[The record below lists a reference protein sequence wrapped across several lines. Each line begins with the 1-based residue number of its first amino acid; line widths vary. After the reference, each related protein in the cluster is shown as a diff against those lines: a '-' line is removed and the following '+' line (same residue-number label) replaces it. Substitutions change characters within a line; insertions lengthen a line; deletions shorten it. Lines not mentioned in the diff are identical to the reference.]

1 MNTIFNTE
9 LSEDDFNNN
18 KYKFQPELTKYL
30 DQFDDNFDQDIINQ
44 IVLWKVN
51 RYSKLKLETLS
62 LLNQIK
68 KTDTTIDID
77 LTKKILRELLNTHGI
92 KLAMASTILRFK
104 NPNLYQIIDQRVFR
118 FIYPN
123 KDLSKITTK
132 IDEQIDIYFEYLE
145 DLRNICKSK
154 NVNFYLSDRIF
165 YVLDKERNKKYK
177 LNG

>member
-9 LSEDDFNNN
+9 LSEDDLKNN
-18 KYKFQPELTKYL
+18 KYKFQPELTEYL
-30 DQFDDNFDQDIINQ
+30 DNFEDDFDQNIINQ

-51 RYSKLKLETLS
+51 RYSKLKPETLS

-68 KTDTTIDID
+68 KTDTNVDID
-77 LTKKILRELLNTHGI
+77 LTKRILSELLDTHGV
-92 KLAMASTILRFK
+92 KLAMASTILRFR

-132 IDEQIDIYFEYLE
+132 KVEQIEIYLQYLE
-145 DLRNICKSK
+145 DLRKICQSK
-154 NVNFYLSDRIF
+154 NVNFNLSDRIF
-165 YVLDKERNKKYK
+165 YALDKEKNKEYK